1 MFFRIAYKTPPLYR
15 AVIRFIQC
23 RRSTL
28 KSAVILICVFPHP
41 EHCFLHVSMC
51 RTLNVLSTKGPCS
64 RNCSSNLRGTDRS
77 TPSRRHEVPHGHTR
91 VPLARHGVTSMFDS
105 AQLYVAQERRLADAA
120 HAAKEHVAFAII
132 GVVPERRTRHFGRRG
147 IRLGIGR
154 RTVAVGAA
162 DERPW
167 RRAAEPP
174 GATVLECVEQ
184 KIYNRAAA
192 AEEASQVPP
201 HDLPVRIPVA

>member
-1 MFFRIAYKTPPLYR
+1 
-15 AVIRFIQC
+15 
-23 RRSTL
+23 
-28 KSAVILICVFPHP
+28 
-41 EHCFLHVSMC
+41 
-51 RTLNVLSTKGPCS
+51 
-64 RNCSSNLRGTDRS
+64 
-77 TPSRRHEVPHGHTR
+77 
-91 VPLARHGVTSMFDS
+91 MFDS

-174 GATVLECVEQ
+174 ERGGLATALECVEQ

-192 AEEASQVPP
+192 AEQTSLVPP

>member
-1 MFFRIAYKTPPLYR
+1 
-15 AVIRFIQC
+15 
-23 RRSTL
+23 
-28 KSAVILICVFPHP
+28 
-41 EHCFLHVSMC
+41 
-51 RTLNVLSTKGPCS
+51 
-64 RNCSSNLRGTDRS
+64 
-77 TPSRRHEVPHGHTR
+77 
-91 VPLARHGVTSMFDS
+91 MFDS

-192 AEEASQVPP
+192 AEEASQVAP
-201 HDLPVRIPVA
+201 HDYARQLAGTAGCARG